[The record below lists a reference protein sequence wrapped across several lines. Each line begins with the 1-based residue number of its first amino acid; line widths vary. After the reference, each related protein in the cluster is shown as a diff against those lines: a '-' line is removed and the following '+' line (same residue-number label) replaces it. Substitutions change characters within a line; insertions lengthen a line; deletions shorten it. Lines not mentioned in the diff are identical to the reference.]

1 MDYKPRILIIEDEK
15 VMVEALRL
23 RLEAN
28 GYEVLTSNDGVEGL
42 IKARAEKPDLI
53 ILDVMLPAMD
63 GLKICRM
70 LKFDSRYHKIPIVM
84 FTARTQESDILK
96 GKEVGANAYVKKPF
110 KSEEL
115 LKVIS
120 DLLEKKSLK

>member
-1 MDYKPRILIIEDEK
+1 MDKRKRILIIEDEK
-15 VMVEALRL
+15 AMVEAVRL

-28 GYEVLTSNDGVEGL
+28 GYEVLTSGDGEEGL

-53 ILDVMLPAMD
+53 ILDVMLPTMD
-63 GLKICRM
+63 GFKVCRM
-70 LKFDSRYHKIPIVM
+70 LKFDDQYNEIPIVM
-84 FTARTQESDILK
+84 FTARTQESDLAE
-96 GKEVGANAYVKKPF
+96 GKEVGVNAYVKKPF

-120 DLLEKKSLK
+120 DLLP